1 VTGHEFHEEEA
12 LGKAYDSRLMK
23 RLLTYLKPHRGVVVL
38 STLILILTSLLE
50 LAGPFLTKIAI
61 DRYMATKDM
70 DGLFRMTLLFFG
82 TLVLALGFGYFQ
94 IYLMQ
99 RMGQEIMLRLRGQIF
114 SHLHRLHIGFFDRN
128 PVGRLI
134 TRLTSDVEALNEMFT
149 SGVVAIFGD
158 LITLLGIMG
167 VLLFLDWRL
176 ALIAFAV
183 LPLLFALSL
192 WFRKH
197 VRDSYRDVRIRLA
210 RINAFLQESITGM
223 SVLQVMN
230 HEERSRTDFR
240 RFNRDHT
247 EAHLRS
253 IFYYAT
259 FYPAVEVF
267 SALALAL
274 VIWVGGG
281 RIIEGAF
288 TLGGLVAFIQ
298 YVRRFYRPI
307 QDLSEKYNILQGAM
321 ASSERIFQ
329 LLDTPPTVLD
339 PATPV
344 TVVPATG
351 DGDGDGD
358 GDGPPLIEFRNVWF
372 AYKDEDWVLRDVSF
386 TVRRGESVA
395 FVGATGSGKTTTMS
409 LLMRFYDVQKGAVLV
424 DGVNV
429 RAWDQKALR
438 SRMSLVLQDIFLFRG
453 TVAENIRMGNDAIT
467 DAQVEEAARVV
478 NAYRFVAAMPGKFD
492 TPLGERGA
500 SISTGQK
507 QLLSFARALA
517 HDPDILILDEATS
530 NVDTETEILIQ
541 EALRRLMAGRTS
553 LVVAHRLSTVSN
565 ADRILLLHKGMIRE
579 EGTHQE
585 LLRQRGLY
593 HKLYLLQY
601 RGQEVGLEPRRLA
614 SPHRS

>member
-12 LGKAYDSRLMK
+12 LGKAYDSRLMA
-23 RLLTYLKPHRGVVVL
+23 RLLTYLRPHRGVVVL
-38 STLILILTSLLE
+38 STLLLFATSLLE

-61 DRYMATKDM
+61 DNYITNKDT
-70 DGLFRMTLLFFG
+70 DGLLTIIVIYFG
-82 TLVLALGFGYFQ
+82 TLVVALVLGYVQ
-94 IYLMQ
+94 TYIMQ

-114 SHLHRLHIGFFDRN
+114 IHLQKLHVAFFDRN

-134 TRLTSDVEALNEMFT
+134 TRLTSDVEALHEMFT

-167 VLLFLDWRL
+167 VLLFLNWKL

-183 LPLLFALSL
+183 LPLLFWLSV
-192 WFRKH
+192 WFRNN
-197 VRDSYRDVRIRLA
+197 VRENYRNVRIRLA
-210 RINAFLQESITGM
+210 RINAFLQEAITGM
-223 SVLQVMN
+223 SVLQIMN
-230 HEERSRTDFR
+230 HEERSRKEFGR
-240 RFNRDHT
+240 LNRDHAD
-247 EAHLRS
+247 AHLRS

-259 FYPAVEVF
+259 FYPVVEII

-274 VIWVGGG
+274 VIWAGGG
-281 RIIEGAF
+281 QILEGAF

-329 LLDTPPTVLD
+329 LLDTSPLIESPDTVPSLA
-339 PATPV
+339 ATDGNIPV
-344 TVVPATG
+344 
-351 DGDGDGD
+351 
-358 GDGPPLIEFRNVWF
+358 IEFRNVWF
-372 AYKDEDWVLRDVSF
+372 AYKDEDWILKDVSF
-386 TVRRGESVA
+386 TIRRGESVA

-409 LLMRFYDVQKGAVLV
+409 LLLRFYDVQKGEILM
-424 DGVNV
+424 DGVDI
-429 RAWDQKALR
+429 RQWPQAALR
-438 SRMSLVLQDIFLFRG
+438 RRMSLVLQDVFLFSG
-453 TVAENIRMGNDAIT
+453 SVSENVRMGNSGISDREI
-467 DAQVEEAARVV
+467 EEASRHV
-478 NAYRFVAAMPGKFD
+478 NAYDFVDRLPQHFE

-500 SISTGQK
+500 SLSTGQK

-541 EALRRLMAGRTS
+541 QALARLMQGRTS
-553 LVVAHRLSTVSN
+553 LIVAHRLSTVRHV
-565 ADRILLLHKGMIRE
+565 DRIIVIHKGMIRE

-585 LLRQRGLY
+585 LLKERGLY

-601 RGQEVGLEPRRLA
+601 KDQEAPGA
-614 SPHRS
+614 DRSAAVS